1 MKQFNLKYCIGF
13 LKEKALIYIV
23 TLLADKMLVSVC
35 YNIVLAFIMK
45 NIVNGIAY
53 KNEENFK
60 QAFLI
65 AAVSFLIAFIF
76 QPIVNKIFNYS
87 IRTTLGD
94 VRIKL
99 FKHMMIL
106 KTSEFEKLTSGE
118 ILSRI
123 TNDVDKLEEIYK
135 DNIPNFTFAVMHGVI
150 AITAMF
156 MENMILAAIAAGF
169 GLFSVIVNNIVSKK
183 IEKYSSEYQRQTE
196 ILNQQ
201 IIDLEDGF
209 GDIKTNE
216 AEKAF
221 YGRISLISDNI
232 RNLYYKKENQ
242 MSKTSVLSGAF
253 YYINLLGV
261 MFIGIF
267 MAINNKITIGSVM
280 AIIHLQG
287 NADYL
292 FSTFSTFLAGIR
304 KNLPSC
310 ERIVKFLHIETETK
324 FSECIDVINDNQFDY
339 QIDKKPDNHILSI
352 KDLSYSYDNQN
363 KKIIDKFSMNIEKN
377 GLTVIVGES
386 GCGKST
392 LMKILIKLYE
402 FNHGDIC
409 IHGKSIHEIETKAWR
424 EKISYVPQDS
434 YLFQM
439 SILDNIRLG
448 NNSANIDSIEHAIKL
463 AGAHDFIAGLE
474 NRLDTIV
481 QENSANLS
489 GGQKQRIALAR
500 AFLKDS
506 EIMIIDEGTKALDC
520 QLEEKIID
528 NLKDISKDKA
538 VIVVS
543 HRQSILEKADS
554 IYNMGYCNGV

>member
-45 NIVNGIAY
+45 DIVNGIAY
-53 KNEENFK
+53 KNEDSFK

-65 AAVSFLIAFIF
+65 AVVSFLIAFIF

-99 FKHMMIL
+99 FKHMLIL

-123 TNDVDKLEEIYK
+123 TNDVDKLEEIYR

-150 AITAMF
+150 AITTMF
-156 MENMILAAIAAGF
+156 MENIILAAIAAGF

-209 GDIKTNE
+209 SDIKTNE
-216 AEKAF
+216 AEEAF

-232 RNLYYKKENQ
+232 KNLYYKKENQ
-242 MSKTSVLSGAF
+242 MSKTSVLSSTF

-310 ERIVKFLHIETETK
+310 ERIVKFLHTETETK
-324 FSECIDVINDNQFDY
+324 FIEYIDVINDNQFD
-339 QIDKKPDNHILSI
+339 KKADNYILSI
-352 KDLSYSYDNQN
+352 EDLSYSYDSQN
-363 KKIIDKFSMNIEKN
+363 KKVIDKFNMNIEKN

-392 LMKILIKLYE
+392 LMKILLKLYE
-402 FNHGDIC
+402 FSHGDIC

-448 NNSANIDSIEHAIKL
+448 NDDSTNIDNIEHAIKL
-463 AGAHDFIAGLE
+463 AGAHDFIVGLE
-474 NRLDTIV
+474 NGLDTIV

-500 AFLKDS
+500 AFLRNS

-528 NLKDISKDKA
+528 NLKDISKDK
-538 VIVVS
+538 VLIVVS

-554 IYNMGYCNGV
+554 IYNMGYCSEV

>member
-53 KNEENFK
+53 KNGESFK

-99 FKHMMIL
+99 FKHMLIL

-150 AITAMF
+150 AITTMF

-169 GLFSVIVNNIVSKK
+169 GLFSVIINNIVSKK

-209 GDIKTNE
+209 ADIKTNE
-216 AEKAF
+216 AEEAF

-242 MSKTSVLSGAF
+242 MSKTSVLSSAF

-310 ERIVKFLHIETETK
+310 ERIVKFLHTETEIK
-324 FSECIDVINDNQFDY
+324 FRECIDVINDNQM
-339 QIDKKPDNHILSI
+339 DKKPDNHILSI
-352 KDLSYSYDNQN
+352 KDLSYSYDSRN
-363 KKIIDKFSMNIEKN
+363 KKVIDKFNMNIEKN

-392 LMKILIKLYE
+392 LMKILLKLYE
-402 FNHGDIC
+402 FSHGDIC

-448 NNSANIDSIEHAIKL
+448 NDSANIDNIEHAIKL

-474 NRLDTIV
+474 NGLDTIV

-500 AFLKDS
+500 AFLRNS

-520 QLEEKIID
+520 QLEEKITD
-528 NLKDISKDKA
+528 NLKDISKDKV

-554 IYNMGYCNGV
+554 IYNMGYCSGV